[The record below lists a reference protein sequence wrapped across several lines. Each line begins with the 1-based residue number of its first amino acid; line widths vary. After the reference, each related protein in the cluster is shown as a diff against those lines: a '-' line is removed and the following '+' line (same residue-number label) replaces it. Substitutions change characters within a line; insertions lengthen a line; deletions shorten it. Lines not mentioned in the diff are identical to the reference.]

1 MKDQIEQ
8 ERRKSMADQEKC
20 RKLENV
26 IEDQKRK
33 AEERIEEYEELLKEE
48 RRKTMMDEKRIKE
61 LERALN

>member
-1 MKDQIEQ
+1 
-8 ERRKSMADQEKC
+8 MADQEKC